1 MFHDAYFI
9 ESLLEYFEIV
19 DELVFELCFPIDF
32 AHRNFS
38 RVEDVC
44 KLAIESSWTQLFYF
58 GEVGLEEIID
68 PVEQFSS
75 RHLDRV
81 VEVDAD
87 LVYHLLTVMKF

>member
-44 KLAIESSWTQLFYF
+44 KLAIESS
-58 GEVGLEEIID
+58 
-68 PVEQFSS
+68 
-75 RHLDRV
+75 
-81 VEVDAD
+81 
-87 LVYHLLTVMKF
+87 